1 MRILNSLACSCAK
14 VRRCGMSC
22 ITQDGDSRFAK
33 GRKRRKFKES
43 PLGGLGDVLVAM
55 SDISRLMDEMDGG

>member
-1 MRILNSLACSCAK
+1 M
-14 VRRCGMSC
+14 GC